1 MENSRYFTPGELAKL
16 LGVSKQLLLYYDKND
31 IFSPEFVD
39 ENGYRFYVLSQY
51 FTLQIIISL
60 RKLDVSLKEIKA
72 YLKNKDINL
81 LKEIYRQKQ
90 QEYKEQ
96 IEELLYLE
104 KTMQQKISFLNNI
117 DNLPLNQ
124 ILLEIQ
130 EEERLYFSEPISFQK
145 PIKQRMKILADHML
159 PVFSC
164 ASFQEYLMGF
174 HYDSNEFFHE
184 KHLTQYNVFITA
196 NSKLDYTNP
205 IKMIKEKGLYLCAY
219 CNVHHGVIDSK
230 MKERIIKFIR
240 QNNLLYHG
248 GIYLFPLRN
257 FWSTSKPEEELVK
270 FCLRVEYT
278 DRGV

>member
-1 MENSRYFTPGELAKL
+1 MKDSRYFTPGELAKL
-16 LGVSKQLLLYYDKND
+16 LGISKQLLLYYDKND

-72 YLKNKDINL
+72 YLNSKDINL
-81 LKEIYRQKQ
+81 LKNIYRNKQ
-90 QEYKEQ
+90 QEYKKQ

-117 DNLPLNQ
+117 ANLPLNQ

-130 EEERLYFSEPISFQK
+130 EEECLYFSENISFQQ
-145 PIKQRMKILADHML
+145 PIKQRMKTLANHML
-159 PVFSC
+159 PVFSYE
-164 ASFQEYLMGF
+164 SFQEYLMGF
-174 HYDSNEFFHE
+174 HYDSDEFFHGNR
-184 KHLTQYNVFITA
+184 LTQYNVFITA

-205 IKMIKEKGLYLCAY
+205 IKVIKEKGLYLCVY
-219 CNVHHGVIDSK
+219 CNAHYGVIDSK
-230 MKERIIKFIR
+230 IKERIVKFIR

-257 FWSTSKPEEELVK
+257 FWSTSKPKEELVK
-270 FCLRVEYT
+270 LCLRVEYT
-278 DRGV
+278 D